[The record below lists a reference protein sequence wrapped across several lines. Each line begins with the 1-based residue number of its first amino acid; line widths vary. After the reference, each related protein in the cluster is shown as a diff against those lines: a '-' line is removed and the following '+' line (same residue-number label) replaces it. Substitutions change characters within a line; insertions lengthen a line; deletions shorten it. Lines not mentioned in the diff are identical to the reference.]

1 MNDAMLLTAAR
12 GAYERGRVKNGV
24 RRALLVLPFT
34 LVPLHACVAAGRATQ
49 MLFVIAAVAALV
61 VLFHWRGQDFARGT
75 NVGLIAG
82 LSPLLLPFV
91 TSWIAPICSTLVC
104 GLLPAAS
111 IAGGFVAALCL
122 AGGSLARFR
131 RDFLDDFF
139 DKRPGTGFWIAAV
152 SVTVTLGIAGCLH
165 VGLAGLAGMALGLA
179 VGTLPVLAAY
189 AFKVR

>member
-12 GAYERGRVKNGV
+12 HAYERGRVKKGV
-24 RRALLVLPFT
+24 RRALFVLPFAM
-34 LVPLHACVAAGRATQ
+34 LPLHACVAAGRGAL
-49 MLFVIAAVAALV
+49 MLVVMAAVSALV
-61 VLFHWRGQDFARGT
+61 VLFHWRGQDFARGA

-82 LSPLLLPFV
+82 LSPLLLPFA

-104 GLLPAAS
+104 GFLPAAS

-122 AGGSLARFR
+122 AGGGLARFR
-131 RDFLDDFF
+131 RGFLDDFF
-139 DKRPGTGFWIAAV
+139 EERPGAGFWIAAV

-189 AFKVR
+189 ALEVR

>member
-12 GAYERGRVKNGV
+12 HAYERGRVKNGA

-34 LVPLHACVAAGRATQ
+34 LVPLHACVAAGRGAL
-49 MLFVIAAVAALV
+49 MLCVIAAVAALV
-61 VLFHWRGQDFARGT
+61 ALFHWRGQDFARGA

-82 LSPLLLPFV
+82 LSPLLLPFA
-91 TSWIAPICSTLVC
+91 TSWIAPICSTLLC

-131 RDFLDDFF
+131 RDFLDE
-139 DKRPGTGFWIAAV
+139 RPGAGFWSAAV

>member
-1 MNDAMLLTAAR
+1 M
-12 GAYERGRVKNGV
+12 KKGV
-24 RRALLVLPFT
+24 RRALLVVPVTLLP
-34 LVPLHACVAAGRATQ
+34 LSACMAAGRGPL
-49 MLFVIAAVAALV
+49 MLSVSAAVAALMI
-61 VLFHWRGQDFARGT
+61 LCHWRGQDFARGA

-82 LSPLLLPFV
+82 LSPLLLPV
-91 TSWIAPICSTLVC
+91 MTSWITPVCSTLLC

-122 AGGSLARFR
+122 AGGSLGE
-131 RDFLDDFF
+131 
-139 DKRPGTGFWIAAV
+139 RPGSGFWLAAV
-152 SVTVTLGIAGCLH
+152 SVTVTLGVAGCLH

>member
-12 GAYERGRVKNGV
+12 HAYERGRVKKGV
-24 RRALLVLPFT
+24 RRALVVLPFT
-34 LVPLHACVAAGRATQ
+34 SLPLYACLAAGRAVL
-49 MLFVIAAVAALV
+49 MLFVMAAVAALM
-61 VLFHWRGQDFARGT
+61 VLFHWRGQDFGRGA
-75 NVGLIAG
+75 NVGLVAG

-91 TSWIAPICSTLVC
+91 GSWIAPVCSTLVC

-122 AGGSLARFR
+122 AGGSLARFFR
-131 RDFLDDFF
+131 RDFLDQ
-139 DKRPGTGFWIAAV
+139 RPGPGFWIAAV

-179 VGTLPVLAAY
+179 AGTLPVLAAH

>member
-12 GAYERGRVKNGV
+12 HAYERGRAKKGV
-24 RRALLVLPFT
+24 RRALFVLPFT
-34 LVPLHACVAAGRATQ
+34 CLPLYACFAAGRAAE
-49 MLFVIAAVAALV
+49 MLFVIASVAALV
-61 VLFHWRGQDFARGT
+61 VLFNWRGQDFARGA

-82 LSPLLLPFV
+82 LSPLMLPLV

-122 AGGSLARFR
+122 AGGSLAE
-131 RDFLDDFF
+131 
-139 DKRPGTGFWIAAV
+139 RPSAGFWMAAG

>member
-12 GAYERGRVKNGV
+12 HAYERGRVKKGV
-24 RRALLVLPFT
+24 RRALLVVPFT
-34 LVPLHACVAAGRATQ
+34 CLPLYACVAAGRGAL
-49 MLFVIAAVAALV
+49 MLFVIATVAALLA
-61 VLFHWRGQDFARGT
+61 LFNWRGQDFARGA
-75 NVGLIAG
+75 NIGLIAG
-82 LSPLLLPFV
+82 LSPLLLPFA
-91 TSWIAPICSTLVC
+91 TSWIAPICSTLIC

-122 AGGSLARFR
+122 AGGSL
-131 RDFLDDFF
+131 DE
-139 DKRPGTGFWIAAV
+139 RPGAGFWTAAV

-179 VGTLPVLAAY
+179 VGSLPRLAAY